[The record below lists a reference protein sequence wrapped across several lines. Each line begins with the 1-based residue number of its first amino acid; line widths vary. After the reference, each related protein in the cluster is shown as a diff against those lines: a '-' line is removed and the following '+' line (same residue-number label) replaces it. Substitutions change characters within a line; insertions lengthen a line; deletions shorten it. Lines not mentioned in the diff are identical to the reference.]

1 MYFKK
6 LNLNFTPPEFQLG
19 EREMEYGLNVD
30 NEFRGI
36 WYSGIKED
44 PDFELK
50 KYIPKKYRNNF
61 IVQLMEVNFFIL
73 PHIDSGGKSVINFY
87 IETDKCLTQFY
98 EIKKGS
104 KPFQIDNQTDGC
116 VYDVKDLDK
125 GPSFIARPGDV
136 YILDVS
142 KVHSV
147 IPLGEEK
154 VKRKA
159 FCLSSSELNFNEL
172 VKIMTQ

>member
-6 LNLNFTPPEFQLG
+6 LDLNFTPPEFQLG
-19 EREMEYGLNVD
+19 EREMEYGMNVD

-50 KYIPKKYRNNF
+50 KYIPEKYRHDF
-61 IVQLMEVNFFIL
+61 VVQLMEINFFIL
-73 PHIDSGGKSVINFY
+73 PHTDSGGKSVINFY

-98 EIKKGS
+98 NIKKDS
-104 KPFQIDNQTDGC
+104 KPFKIDNQTDGC
-116 VYDVKDLDK
+116 VYDLKDLEV
-125 GPSFIARPGDV
+125 GPSFIARPGDI

-147 IPLGEEK
+147 MPLGEEK

-159 FCLSSSELNFNEL
+159 FCLSSSQLKFKEL
-172 VKIMTQ
+172 VNIMA

>member
-6 LNLNFTPPEFQLG
+6 LDLTFTPPEFKLG
-19 EREMEYGLNVD
+19 EREMEYGLSID

-50 KYIPKKYRNNF
+50 KHIPEQYRDQF
-61 IVQLMEVNFFIL
+61 IVQLMEINFFIL
-73 PHIDSGGKSVINFY
+73 PHTDSGGQSVINFY
-87 IETDKCLTQFY
+87 VETGKCLTQFY
-98 EIKKGS
+98 EIKEGS
-104 KPFQIDNQTDGC
+104 KPFQIDNQTDGS
-116 VYDVKDLDK
+116 VYDMKDLNP

-147 IPLGEEK
+147 IPLAEEK
-154 VKRKA
+154 VTRKA
-159 FCLSSSELNFNEL
+159 FCLSNSSIDFKSLE
-172 VKIMTQ
+172 KIMS

>member
-1 MYFKK
+1 MADYEEYKK
-6 LNLNFTPPEFQLG
+6 
-19 EREMEYGLNVD
+19 D
-30 NEFRGI
+30 
-36 WYSGIKED
+36 
-44 PDFELK
+44 
-50 KYIPKKYRNNF
+50 
-61 IVQLMEVNFFIL
+61 
-73 PHIDSGGKSVINFY
+73 
-87 IETDKCLTQFY
+87 
-98 EIKKGS
+98 S

-159 FCLSSSELNFNEL
+159 FCLSSSELNFNAGMWTFSPNPRPAIAIPIDFL
-172 VKIMTQ
+172 VVDSFIVMFVI

>member
-6 LNLNFTPPEFQLG
+6 LDLTFTPPEFQLG
-19 EREMEYGLNVD
+19 KREMEYGMNVD

-50 KYIPKKYRNNF
+50 KYIPEKYRHDF
-61 IVQLMEVNFFIL
+61 VVQLMEINFFIL
-73 PHIDSGGKSVINFY
+73 PHTDSGGKSVINFY

-98 EIKKGS
+98 DIKKDS
-104 KPFQIDNQTDGC
+104 KPFKIDNQTDGC
-116 VYDVKDLDK
+116 VYDLKDLEV
-125 GPSFIARPGDV
+125 GPSFIARPGDI

-147 IPLGEEK
+147 MPLGEEK

-159 FCLSSSELNFNEL
+159 FCLSSSQLKFKEL
-172 VKIMTQ
+172 VNIMA

>member
-6 LNLNFTPPEFQLG
+6 LDLTFTPPEFQLG
-19 EREMEYGLNVD
+19 EREMEYGMNVD

-50 KYIPKKYRNNF
+50 KYIPEKYRDDF
-61 IVQLMEVNFFIL
+61 VVQLMEINFFIL
-73 PHIDSGGKSVINFY
+73 PHTDSGGKSVINFY

-98 EIKKGS
+98 DIKKDS
-104 KPFQIDNQTDGC
+104 KPFKIDNQTDGC
-116 VYDVKDLDK
+116 VYDLKDLEV

-147 IPLGEEK
+147 MPLGEEK

-159 FCLSSSELNFNEL
+159 FCLSSSQLKFKEL
-172 VKIMTQ
+172 VNIMA

>member
-19 EREMEYGLNVD
+19 EREMEYGLNID

-36 WYSGIKED
+36 WYSGIKEN

-50 KYIPKKYRNNF
+50 KYIPEKYRNNF
-61 IVQLMEVNFFIL
+61 VVQLLE
-73 PHIDSGGKSVINFY
+73 INFY

-116 VYDVKDLDK
+116 VYDLKDLDK
-125 GPSFIARPGDV
+125 ADSFIARPGDV

-154 VKRKA
+154 INRKA
-159 FCLSSSELNFNEL
+159 FCLSSSELNFKEL
-172 VKIMTQ
+172 VEIMS

>member
-6 LNLNFTPPEFQLG
+6 LDLNFTPPEFKLG
-19 EREMEYGLNVD
+19 ERELEYGLNID

-50 KYIPKKYRNNF
+50 KHIPEKYRDQF
-61 IVQLMEVNFFIL
+61 IVQLMEINFFIL

-87 IETDKCLTQFY
+87 VETDKCLTQFY
-98 EIKKGS
+98 EIKNNA
-104 KPFQIDNQTDGC
+104 KPFQIDNQTNGC
-116 VYDVKDLDK
+116 VYNREDLDE

-147 IPLGEEK
+147 IPLSEEK

-159 FCLSSSELNFNEL
+159 FCLATSSIDFKELE
-172 VKIMTQ
+172 KIMS

>member
-6 LNLNFTPPEFQLG
+6 LDLTFTPPEFQLG
-19 EREMEYGLNVD
+19 EREMEYGMNVD

-50 KYIPKKYRNNF
+50 KYIPEKYRDDF
-61 IVQLMEVNFFIL
+61 VVQLMEINFFIL
-73 PHIDSGGKSVINFY
+73 PHTDSGGKSVINFY

-98 EIKKGS
+98 DIKKDS
-104 KPFQIDNQTDGC
+104 KPFKIDNQTDGC
-116 VYDVKDLDK
+116 VYDLKDLEV
-125 GPSFIARPGDV
+125 GPSFIARPGDI

-147 IPLGEEK
+147 MPLGEEK

-159 FCLSSSELNFNEL
+159 FCLSSSQLKFKEL
-172 VKIMTQ
+172 VNIMA

>member
-6 LNLNFTPPEFQLG
+6 LDLNFTPPEFQLG
-19 EREMEYGLNVD
+19 KREMEYGLNVD

-50 KYIPKKYRNNF
+50 KFIPEKYRDQF
-61 IVQLMEVNFFIL
+61 IVQLMEINFFIL

-98 EIKKGS
+98 EIKNNA
-104 KPFQIDNQTDGC
+104 KPFQIDNQTNGC
-116 VYDVKDLDK
+116 VYNREDLDE

-147 IPLGEEK
+147 IPLSEEK

-159 FCLSSSELNFNEL
+159 FCLATSSIDFKELE
-172 VKIMTQ
+172 KIMS

>member
-6 LNLNFTPPEFQLG
+6 LDLNFTPPEFKLG
-19 EREMEYGLNVD
+19 EREMEYGLNID

-50 KYIPKKYRNNF
+50 KHIPEKYRDQF
-61 IVQLMEVNFFIL
+61 IVQLME
-73 PHIDSGGKSVINFY
+73 INFY
-87 IETDKCLTQFY
+87 VETDKCLTQFY
-98 EIKKGS
+98 EIKNNA
-104 KPFQIDNQTDGC
+104 KPFQIDNQTNGC
-116 VYDVKDLDK
+116 VYNREDLDE

-147 IPLGEEK
+147 IPLSEEK

-159 FCLSSSELNFNEL
+159 FCLATSSIDFKELE
-172 VKIMTQ
+172 KIMS